1 VKVYQS
7 ASSQK
12 DLLLTLKETRS
23 PADDVEDDVDRLSG
37 RVSFKV
43 NGESFCE
50 LAHWYT
56 FTVLNVDKELFQGG
70 KCSIVDV
77 INKSTTYLPTQ
88 VAVPGKREE
97 LEEFLKQLLDAS
109 HWQKAIALLKEA
121 TTYKA
126 LRLASHLEVIPAS
139 FHRHIHTQ
147 TQRNDSNSSSEG
159 VDIAIGEGIVIGDVS
174 LFMSRQDLSRVSADV

>member
-1 VKVYQS
+1 
-7 ASSQK
+7 
-12 DLLLTLKETRS
+12 
-23 PADDVEDDVDRLSG
+23 
-37 RVSFKV
+37 
-43 NGESFCE
+43 
-50 LAHWYT
+50 
-56 FTVLNVDKELFQGG
+56 VDKELFQGG

-126 LRLASHLEVIPAS
+126 LRLASHLEVIPAN

-159 VDIAIGEGIVIGDVS
+159 VSTVVSPKNGSYVILTRDYRKEINQQPDKATNVFLAIKEVSSQVAEGKILIEQ
-174 LFMSRQDLSRVSADV
+174 LKA